1 MPAGAR
7 LKRGALKLE
16 VYNKMNILDKIK
28 RRIWGKI
35 VFTFKDKK
43 IYPYIYR
50 SYWHYLIYN
59 NNHTDISTCYYAAL
73 PNPGA
78 GIGHQMANWI
88 AGLWY
93 SRLFNLQFA
102 HLPFSTSQWEEFL
115 GFGVGEKTV
124 KELKKRGYKTRK
136 LPLFH
141 EDNPKEIELNL
152 KIISSYAGKKVV
164 FIAEQDQFYR
174 DQYGVMDILK
184 QKFYHAPSRKN
195 DHLIYSSENFNI
207 AIHVRRGDIMVD
219 PNNPNLVMRYLS
231 NDYFEKVLKQVI
243 KNIQT
248 SKPIHIYFFSQGKPE
263 DYPEFT
269 KYPNLHWCLNMNAQ
283 DSFLH
288 FVYADLLITS
298 KSSFSY
304 KPALLN
310 NGIKVCPR
318 NFWHGYPNSKD
329 WILCEND
336 GSFNI
341 SLLKHD

>member
-1 MPAGAR
+1 MNSVFFNKV
-7 LKRGALKLE
+7 KRK
-16 VYNKMNILDKIK
+16 
-28 RRIWGKI
+28 IWGKI
-35 VFTFKDKK
+35 VKYTRNTSL
-43 IYPYIYR
+43 YPFIYR
-50 SYWHYLIYN
+50 SYWYYLLCHKKNTSSVN
-59 NNHTDISTCYYAAL
+59 NTCYYTAR

-93 SRLFNLQFA
+93 SRQFYLPFA
-102 HLPFSTSQWEEFL
+102 HLPFSTSQWDEFL
-115 GFGVGEKTV
+115 GFSIGEKTV
-124 KELKKRGYKTRK
+124 KQLRKQGYKTRK

-141 EDNPKEIELNL
+141 EENLEEMELNRR
-152 KIISSYAGKKVV
+152 IISSYAGKKVV
-164 FIAEQDQFYR
+164 FIAEQDQSYH

-184 QKFYHAPSRKN
+184 QKFYQAPARKK
-195 DHLIYSSENFNI
+195 DRLIYSPDNFNI
-207 AIHVRRGDIMVD
+207 AIHVRRGDIMAD

-231 NDYFEKVLKQVI
+231 NNYFEKVLKQVTE
-243 KNIQT
+243 NIQT
-248 SKPIHIYFFSQGKPE
+248 TKPVHIYFFSQGKPE
-263 DYPEFT
+263 DYPEFAA
-269 KYPNLHWCLNMNAQ
+269 YPNLHWCLDMNAQ

-318 NFWHGYPNSKD
+318 NFWHGYPPTKD

-336 GSFNI
+336 GTFNI
-341 SLLKHD
+341 KSLPACL

>member
-1 MPAGAR
+1 MYAITM
-7 LKRGALKLE
+7 KKIT
-16 VYNKMNILDKIK
+16 YDKIK
-28 RRIWGKI
+28 RKLWATIVARIRNKSY
-35 VFTFKDKK
+35 
-43 IYPYIYR
+43 YPYLYR
-50 SYWHYLIYN
+50 SYWHYLLHN
-59 NNHTDISTCYYAAL
+59 NKTDKNSTCYYAAR

-93 SRLFNLQFA
+93 AKQFDLKFA
-102 HLPFSTSQWEEFL
+102 HLPFSTPQWEDFL

-124 KELKKRGYKTRK
+124 QELKKQGYKTRK
-136 LPLFH
+136 LPLFN
-141 EDNPKEIELNL
+141 ENNTPEVELNR
-152 KIISSYAGKKVV
+152 KIIQSYAGEKVV

-174 DQYGVMDILK
+174 DQYGVIDELK
-184 QKFYHAPSRKN
+184 RKFYQTPARKK

-207 AIHVRRGDIMVD
+207 AIHVRRGDIMAD
-219 PNNPNLVMRYLS
+219 PTNPNLVMRYLS
-231 NDYFEKVLKQVI
+231 NDYFEKVLQQVLE
-243 KNIQT
+243 NIHAT
-248 SKPIHIYFFSQGKPE
+248 KPIHIYFFSQGKPE

-269 KYPNLHWCLNMNAQ
+269 HFPNLHWCLDMNAQ

-288 FVYADLLITS
+288 FAYANLLITS

-329 WILCEND
+329 WILCDND
-336 GSFNI
+336 GSFNVNRLAI
-341 SLLKHD
+341 INQHE